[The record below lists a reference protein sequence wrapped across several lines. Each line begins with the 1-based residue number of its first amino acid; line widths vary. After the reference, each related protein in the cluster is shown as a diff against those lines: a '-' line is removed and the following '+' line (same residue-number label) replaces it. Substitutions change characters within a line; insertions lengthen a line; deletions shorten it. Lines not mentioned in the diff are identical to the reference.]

1 MKNKIVITLLVLL
14 VTVFIG
20 LVDNISCQYYVTE
33 VSTIVVEEK
42 LTEDKMLQMLDVAL
56 KNLPEK
62 VKTLPNNIR
71 RVSFYSLKA
80 DRSQVSQPL
89 LKQIQGKIEAALS
102 SLSKESGINFNLVYS
117 PEIKPVKITAKDD
130 TVTFTSGFQST
141 EEIKN
146 IAQKLR
152 LDGLMEGEIFYTPK
166 NVYLN
171 LRIFDTDTMNI
182 VWSCEL
188 TNIPPPAPPPPPKQ
202 KLFWFDLGIGGASLS
217 VNNETDNVSKTATYY
232 DIDLRILTK
241 MLFEEKL
248 KFSVSVGSLFL
259 YEGINVSTK
268 TFVSSP
274 TRGSGPNNIF
284 ASVGVKISLIQ
295 KESVIPEVGKRDL
308 LSMSIS
314 FGNIFASSKET
325 INIPFYSIKFETDL
339 TKEISF
345 SAGISYVT
353 PTTIPEVG
361 VKAGGVMYEKSVI
374 RFVLNP

>member
-1 MKNKIVITLLVLL
+1 MKSKISVIVLVLSL
-14 VTVFIG
+14 ANLSVVW
-20 LVDNISCQYYVTE
+20 SQYYTTE
-33 VSTIVVEEK
+33 VSTTVVEEK

-62 VKTLPNNIR
+62 IKTLPNNIKR
-71 RVSFYSLKA
+71 IAFYSLRA
-80 DRSQVSQPL
+80 DRTQVSQPL
-89 LKQIQGKIEAALS
+89 LKQIQGKIEATFS
-102 SLSKESGINFNLVYS
+102 SLSKESGMNFNLVYS
-117 PEIKPVKITAKDD
+117 PEIKPIKIVAKDD
-130 TVTFTSGFQST
+130 TITFSSGFQST

-166 NVYLN
+166 YVYLN
-171 LRIFDTDTMNI
+171 LRIFDAETMNI

-188 TNIPPPAPPPPPKQ
+188 TNIVPPAPPPPPKQ

-217 VNNETDNVSKTATYY
+217 VNNETNNVSKTATYY

-241 MLFEEKL
+241 MLFEEKMRFL
-248 KFSVSVGSLFL
+248 ISFGTLFL
-259 YEGINVSTK
+259 YEGFNNSTK

-284 ASVGVKISLIQ
+284 TSVGVKISLIQ

-361 VKAGGVMYEKSVI
+361 VKAGGVMYEISVI
-374 RFVLNP
+374 RFVFNP